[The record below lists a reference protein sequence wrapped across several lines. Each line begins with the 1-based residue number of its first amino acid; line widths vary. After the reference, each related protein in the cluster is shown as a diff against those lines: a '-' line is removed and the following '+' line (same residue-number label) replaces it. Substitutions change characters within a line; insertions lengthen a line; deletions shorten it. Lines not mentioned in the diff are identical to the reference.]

1 MSDSDSGG
9 QPTQFGYWQNSGDT
23 SEWVDTTPSQGI
35 TAANLSSAYQN
46 MFGREAPQDWVQQT
60 QQAYSDPNNTM
71 SHVMANA
78 AAGAAADTVP
88 FQNAPGDQSGFTSG
102 ADYYSK
108 QGFVPSGYTYEGVP
122 TQFIDPKTGQ
132 VVASYGILQE
142 AGGNPKSTASNAW
155 RWNQAATTPKGY
167 ETSLAMPRTDWN
179 NAFMQGLTG
188 AAFALSPV
196 AAGAGLSALGV
207 GAGEAGIGALGAG
220 EVASASPVVLG
231 DSITMA
237 PLGEAAAGAGAG
249 GVGALGGAT
258 GAEGS
263 SAIMDSVAQGQL
275 PSSATTEAAKEGF
288 LETLKSK
295 GLGAALSTWAGNQSL
310 TDWLKYGLG
319 AAGIAGLGKALSGSS
334 GGGSSGGGGG
344 AGQQPGQIR
353 PYTFSQVKN
362 PNYTGAGTPYF
373 LQSYQAGKPY
383 AVGMASGGIAG
394 LGAQNNMYPMSQMD
408 HTQYATPTQMPT
420 SAEVINAGYE
430 EKTNPYTGEEPR
442 FASGGISHLGDY
454 SDGGRLLK
462 GPGDGVSDDI
472 PAQIGDKQPA
482 RLADGEFVVPA
493 RIVSELGNGSTD
505 AGAKRLYAMMDRIQ
519 AGRKKSIGKD
529 KVAVDSKAEKHLPA

>member
-46 MFGREAPQDWVQQT
+46 MFGREAPQDWIQQT

-88 FQNAPGDQSGFTSG
+88 FQNAPGAQTGFTSG
-102 ADYYSK
+102 ADYYTK
-108 QGFVPSGYTYEGVP
+108 QGYIPSGQTYEGVP

-142 AGGNPKSTASNAW
+142 AGGNPRSTASNAW

-167 ETSLAMPRTDWN
+167 ETSLAMPKTDWN
-179 NAFMQGLTG
+179 NAFQQGLTG

-196 AAGAGLSALGV
+196 AAGMGLSALGV
-207 GAGEAGIGALGAG
+207 GAGAEALP
-220 EVASASPVVLG
+220 VAMG

-237 PLGEAAAGAGAG
+237 PLGEAAGIESMGGIGAGEAFGAEGYGALGTQG
-249 GVGALGGAT
+249 GVGSLGT
-258 GAEGS
+258 GAAGT
-263 SAIMDSVAQGQL
+263 AA
-275 PSSATTEAAKEGF
+275 ATEAAKEGF
-288 LETLKSK
+288 LKTLQEK
-295 GLGAALSTWAGNQSL
+295 GLGAAISTWAGNQSL

-383 AVGMASGGIAG
+383 AVGMAGGGIAG
-394 LGAQNNMYPMSQMD
+394 LGTQGNMYPMSQMD

-430 EKTNPYTGEEPR
+430 EKTNPYAGEEPR